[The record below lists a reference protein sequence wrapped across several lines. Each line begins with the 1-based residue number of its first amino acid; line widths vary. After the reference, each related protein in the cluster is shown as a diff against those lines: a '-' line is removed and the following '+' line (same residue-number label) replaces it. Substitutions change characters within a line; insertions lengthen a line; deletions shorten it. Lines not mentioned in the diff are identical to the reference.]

1 MWLFRIVVRLLIK
14 AVVLLG
20 AMWYVIDNVDGADQ
34 FVPLGFQRLVK
45 WALVS
50 IIVGGLVLVLGGAV
64 RAIRSH
70 LQSSPDRARSGVL

>member
-70 LQSSPDRARSGVL
+70 LQSSSDPARSGVL

>member
-1 MWLFRIVVRLLIK
+1 MWFWRILARVLIK

-34 FVPLGFQRLVK
+34 FFPPAWQRDVK
-45 WALVS
+45 WALVL
-50 IIVGGLVLVLGGAV
+50 IIVGTLFFVLGGAV

-70 LQSSPDRARSGVL
+70 MQSPPDRARSGVL